1 MSHFDEIFE
10 LIKYDP
16 RAADALADSISE
28 LAAILD
34 CDPQTANR
42 LVKSFLDYYH
52 YGRAERPVD
61 ISDEVSLLIIELT
74 RPFRV
79 PFTVE
84 IMKPLIDGIGV
95 IQGKDVLDYGA
106 GSGKDTIMFSRLG
119 ASVTYADLP
128 SETRANTAKRFEIR
142 KLGNIDMQDVRRLD
156 PVRRY
161 DVVNCFDVMQLV
173 YDVEYVLAD
182 VIARLKEGAHLL
194 FFACFENQW
203 DGCHIEKNCGY
214 LPYFTEILLS
224 IGLEPVMPVRKDGF
238 AITRGLK
245 PGGHQTYHLKRKR
258 PIRGS
263 ITEER
268 ETIRKELY
276 GLSLRYSERTMRWCA
291 AALPLAKLFRKDLAA
306 GIADNLFDN
315 YAIKRLSKYRLAEL
329 ANGAHA

>member
-1 MSHFDEIFE
+1 MSDFDEIFQ
-10 LIKYDP
+10 LIKYGP
-16 RAADALADSISE
+16 RAADAVEDSISE
-28 LAAILD
+28 LSAILD
-34 CDPQTANR
+34 CDSDTANR
-42 LVKSFLDYYH
+42 LVRSFLDYYH
-52 YGRAERPVD
+52 YGKGERPTEIDDDLNV
-61 ISDEVSLLIIELT
+61 LLMELT
-74 RPFRV
+74 RPFRI

-84 IMKPLIDGIGV
+84 IMKHLINGIGV

-119 ASVTYADLP
+119 ASVTYADIP
-128 SETRANTAKRFEIR
+128 SNTRANTSKRFEIR
-142 KLGNIDMQDVRRLD
+142 KLRNIEMKDVRHLD
-156 PVRRY
+156 PDRRY

-182 VIARLKEGAHLL
+182 VIARLKEGGHLI

-203 DGCHIEKNCGY
+203 DGSHIEKNCGY
-214 LPYFTEILLS
+214 LPYFTEILLT
-224 IGLEPVMPVRKDGF
+224 IGLEPVMPVRNDGF

-245 PGGHQTYHLKRKR
+245 PGGHQTYHLKRNR

-276 GLSLRYSERTMRWCA
+276 GLSLRYSERTMRWCT
-291 AALPLAKLFRKDLAA
+291 AALPLAKLFRRDLAA

-329 ANGAHA
+329 ANGTHP